1 MDSARSRHFFGN
13 AWQSLASTR
22 NLFGKLCL
30 LALIQFI
37 PILGQIV
44 SLGYMLG
51 WAREAAWKMET
62 PLPPHVF
69 GRDDDSFWARG
80 ALGFVVCILYG
91 IIQWLALGLLAAVYA
106 LCAAGLNL
114 DGGVLLAS
122 GIIFCILE
130 ILLALWLGA
139 IQVIGMV
146 RMAIYNSFGAA
157 FQWGVICKMIGREF
171 GGLFKL
177 FWTAVLA
184 CVILGLLSSFV
195 ALFLGPALVGVGIG
209 VPLAST
215 VVSYGEIT
223 QDTTVLLGSVLAAS
237 VLVSVA
243 GLAVTFFFT
252 VPALMVEALLWRA
265 LGSWVALFD
274 VPSWGGRHE
283 PLPCEL
289 PPASTADIE
298 PSDVVAPIEAVQP
311 SRRSHPLLVGLGCM
325 GIILLIGLACS
336 GCVAAMA
343 ASLYNSGTVQIDI
356 HEAAQALREAADEAL
371 QEWNS
376 LWY

>member
-30 LALIQFI
+30 LAVIQFI

-80 ALGFVVCILYG
+80 ALGFVICILYG
-91 IIQWLALGLLAAVYA
+91 IIQSIVLGLLAAVYA
-106 LCAAGLNL
+106 LCVGGLNL
-114 DGGVLLAS
+114 NGGALLAS
-122 GIIFCILE
+122 GIIFGVLE
-130 ILLALWLGA
+130 ILVALLLGA

-157 FQWGVICKMIGREF
+157 FQWGIACKMIGREF

-184 CVILGLLSSFV
+184 CIILGVLSWFV
-195 ALFLGPALVGVGIG
+195 ALFLAPALVGVGIG

-237 VLVSVA
+237 ILVSLA
-243 GLAVTFFFT
+243 GLITTFFFT
-252 VPALMVEALLWRA
+252 VSSLMVEALLWRA

-289 PPASTADIE
+289 PPASTTNNE
-298 PSDVVAPIEAVQP
+298 SSDALTPEEALRP
-311 SRRSHPLLVGLGCM
+311 PRRSRPLLVGLGCM
-325 GIILLIGLACS
+325 GIIFLVGVVCS
-336 GCVAAMA
+336 ACVATMA
-343 ASLYNSGTVQIDI
+343 ASLYNSGTVQVNT